1 MVAVSHTGMGPTS
14 PRFSMTLFIP
24 LSQECDEYILQIR
37 KSSYT
42 AQGHALGSRNE
53 ELGTRDCTRSVTDPQ
68 SRHHGIFR
76 LGLGGWLGEEP
87 STA

>member
-1 MVAVSHTGMGPTS
+1 MFS
-14 PRFSMTLFIP
+14 PGFKEDGGSVPHWDGTYFSRFSMTLFIP

-53 ELGTRDCTRSVTDPQ
+53 ELGTRDCTLSVTDPQ
-68 SRHHGIFR
+68 S
-76 LGLGGWLGEEP
+76 
-87 STA
+87 